1 VTFSV
6 TLKNI
11 TWKDDFMSDWIE
23 LIKEAKELGLTPNEV
38 LAFLKGDAV
47 ETKMDH

>member
-1 VTFSV
+1 
-6 TLKNI
+6 
-11 TWKDDFMSDWIE
+11 MSDWIE